1 MCRRWRCPWPD
12 LSCAFLRLL
21 PDCKVFAYSIHSMK
35 EGKNMKAIEKVKGF
49 VQKNRYAFA
58 MSAMSAIMM
67 CSAGAVDGATTSFD
81 LSTTMTSAVQQI
93 VNDLLKMIAAVLPI
107 TVTLLGAAIGV
118 SYGIRF
124 IKRITSK
131 SS

>member
-1 MCRRWRCPWPD
+1 M
-12 LSCAFLRLL
+12 
-21 PDCKVFAYSIHSMK
+21 KV
-35 EGKNMKAIEKVKGF
+35 IEKVKGF

-58 MSAMSAIMM
+58 LSPMCAIMM
-67 CSAGAVDGATTSFD
+67 CSAGAVDGATSSFD
-81 LSTTMTSAVQQI
+81 LSATMTIAVQQI

>member
-1 MCRRWRCPWPD
+1 M
-12 LSCAFLRLL
+12 
-21 PDCKVFAYSIHSMK
+21 KV
-35 EGKNMKAIEKVKGF
+35 IEKVKGF
-49 VQKNRYAFA
+49 VRKNRYAFA

-67 CSAGAVDGATTSFD
+67 CSAGAAEGATTSFD
-81 LSTTMTSAVQQI
+81 LSATMTTAVQQI

>member
-1 MCRRWRCPWPD
+1 M
-12 LSCAFLRLL
+12 
-21 PDCKVFAYSIHSMK
+21 KV
-35 EGKNMKAIEKVKGF
+35 IEKVKGF

-58 MSAMSAIMM
+58 LSTMCAIMM
-67 CSAGAVDGATTSFD
+67 CSAGAVDGATSSFD
-81 LSTTMTSAVQQI
+81 LSATMTTAVQQI

>member
-1 MCRRWRCPWPD
+1 M
-12 LSCAFLRLL
+12 
-21 PDCKVFAYSIHSMK
+21 KV
-35 EGKNMKAIEKVKGF
+35 IEKVKGF

-58 MSAMSAIMM
+58 LSLMCAIMM
-67 CSAGAVDGATTSFD
+67 CSAGAVDGATSSFD
-81 LSTTMTSAVQQI
+81 LSATMTSAVQQI

>member
-1 MCRRWRCPWPD
+1 M
-12 LSCAFLRLL
+12 
-21 PDCKVFAYSIHSMK
+21 KV
-35 EGKNMKAIEKVKGF
+35 IEKVKGF

-58 MSAMSAIMM
+58 LSPMCAIMM
-67 CSAGAVDGATTSFD
+67 CSAGAVDGTTSSFD
-81 LSTTMTSAVQQI
+81 LSATMTTAVQQI

>member
-1 MCRRWRCPWPD
+1 
-12 LSCAFLRLL
+12 
-21 PDCKVFAYSIHSMK
+21 
-35 EGKNMKAIEKVKGF
+35 MKAIEKVKSWVRSKRMAITAG
-49 VQKNRYAFA
+49 VMSSAFA
-58 MSAMSAIMM
+58 MM

-118 SYGIRF
+118 TYGINF
-124 IKRITSK
+124 IKRITHK
-131 SS
+131 SN

>member
-1 MCRRWRCPWPD
+1 M
-12 LSCAFLRLL
+12 
-21 PDCKVFAYSIHSMK
+21 KV
-35 EGKNMKAIEKVKGF
+35 IEKVKGF

-58 MSAMSAIMM
+58 LSPMCAIMM
-67 CSAGAVDGATTSFD
+67 CSAGAVDSATTSFD

>member
-1 MCRRWRCPWPD
+1 
-12 LSCAFLRLL
+12 
-21 PDCKVFAYSIHSMK
+21 
-35 EGKNMKAIEKVKGF
+35 MKAIEKVKGF

-67 CSAGAVDGATTSFD
+67 CSAGAVDGATATASFD

-118 SYGIRF
+118 TYGINF
-124 IKRITSK
+124 IKRISHK
-131 SS
+131 SN

>member
-1 MCRRWRCPWPD
+1 M
-12 LSCAFLRLL
+12 
-21 PDCKVFAYSIHSMK
+21 KV
-35 EGKNMKAIEKVKGF
+35 IEKVKGF

-58 MSAMSAIMM
+58 LSPMCAIMM

-81 LSTTMTSAVQQI
+81 LSATMTIAVQQI

>member
-1 MCRRWRCPWPD
+1 M
-12 LSCAFLRLL
+12 
-21 PDCKVFAYSIHSMK
+21 KV
-35 EGKNMKAIEKVKGF
+35 IEKVKGF

-58 MSAMSAIMM
+58 LSPMCAIMM
-67 CSAGAVDGATTSFD
+67 CSAGAFDGATTSFD

>member
-1 MCRRWRCPWPD
+1 M
-12 LSCAFLRLL
+12 
-21 PDCKVFAYSIHSMK
+21 KV
-35 EGKNMKAIEKVKGF
+35 IEKVKGF

-58 MSAMSAIMM
+58 LSPMCAIMM
-67 CSAGAVDGATTSFD
+67 CSAGAVDGATSSFD

>member
-1 MCRRWRCPWPD
+1 
-12 LSCAFLRLL
+12 
-21 PDCKVFAYSIHSMK
+21 
-35 EGKNMKAIEKVKGF
+35 MKAIEKVKGF

-58 MSAMSAIMM
+58 LSAMFAIMM

-118 SYGIRF
+118 TYGINF
-124 IKRITSK
+124 IKRITHK
-131 SS
+131 SN

>member
-1 MCRRWRCPWPD
+1 M
-12 LSCAFLRLL
+12 
-21 PDCKVFAYSIHSMK
+21 KV
-35 EGKNMKAIEKVKGF
+35 IEKVKGF
-49 VQKNRYAFA
+49 VLKNRYAFA
-58 MSAMSAIMM
+58 LSTMCAIMM
-67 CSAGAVDGATTSFD
+67 CSAGAVEGATTSFD
-81 LSTTMTSAVQQI
+81 LSATMTTAVQQI

>member
-1 MCRRWRCPWPD
+1 M
-12 LSCAFLRLL
+12 
-21 PDCKVFAYSIHSMK
+21 KV
-35 EGKNMKAIEKVKGF
+35 IEKVKGF

-58 MSAMSAIMM
+58 LSPMCAIMM
-67 CSAGAVDGATTSFD
+67 CSAGAVDGASTSFD

>member
-1 MCRRWRCPWPD
+1 M
-12 LSCAFLRLL
+12 
-21 PDCKVFAYSIHSMK
+21 KV
-35 EGKNMKAIEKVKGF
+35 IEKVKGF

-58 MSAMSAIMM
+58 LSPMCAIMM
-67 CSAGAVDGATTSFD
+67 CSAGAVDGATSSFD
-81 LSTTMTSAVQQI
+81 LSATMTTAVQQI

>member
-1 MCRRWRCPWPD
+1 M
-12 LSCAFLRLL
+12 
-21 PDCKVFAYSIHSMK
+21 KV
-35 EGKNMKAIEKVKGF
+35 IEKVKGF
-49 VQKNRYAFA
+49 VRKNRYAFA
-58 MSAMSAIMM
+58 LSTMCAIMM
-67 CSAGAVDGATTSFD
+67 CSAGAVEGATTSFD
-81 LSTTMTSAVQQI
+81 LSATMTTAVQQI

>member
-1 MCRRWRCPWPD
+1 M
-12 LSCAFLRLL
+12 
-21 PDCKVFAYSIHSMK
+21 KV
-35 EGKNMKAIEKVKGF
+35 IEKVKGF

-58 MSAMSAIMM
+58 LSPMCAIMM
-67 CSAGAVDGATTSFD
+67 CSAGAVDGATSSFD
-81 LSTTMTSAVQQI
+81 LSATMTSAVQQI

>member
-1 MCRRWRCPWPD
+1 M
-12 LSCAFLRLL
+12 
-21 PDCKVFAYSIHSMK
+21 KV
-35 EGKNMKAIEKVKGF
+35 IEKVKGF

-58 MSAMSAIMM
+58 LSLMCAIMM
-67 CSAGAVDGATTSFD
+67 CSAGAVDGATSSFD
-81 LSTTMTSAVQQI
+81 LSATMTIAVQQI

>member
-1 MCRRWRCPWPD
+1 M
-12 LSCAFLRLL
+12 
-21 PDCKVFAYSIHSMK
+21 KV
-35 EGKNMKAIEKVKGF
+35 IEKVKGF

-67 CSAGAVDGATTSFD
+67 CSAGAVDGTPTSFD
-81 LSTTMTSAVQQI
+81 LSATMTTAVQQI

>member
-1 MCRRWRCPWPD
+1 M
-12 LSCAFLRLL
+12 
-21 PDCKVFAYSIHSMK
+21 KV
-35 EGKNMKAIEKVKGF
+35 IEKVMGF

-58 MSAMSAIMM
+58 LSTMCAIMM
-67 CSAGAVDGATTSFD
+67 CSAGAVDGATSSFD
-81 LSTTMTSAVQQI
+81 LSATMTTAVQQI